1 MSDNRK
7 KLEELHTVVCE
18 SLTESIELMKGMEPK
33 DRNAALYNAAI
44 GLLKNSGVK
53 ADVEDDNSAARELLK
68 SLPFP
73 SQEEREQ
80 DQAYG

>member
-1 MSDNRK
+1 MNNRK
-7 KLEELHTVVCE
+7 KLEELHTVICE
-18 SLTESIELMKGMEPK
+18 SLTESIQLMKGMEPK

-68 SLPFP
+68 SVPFP
-73 SQEEREQ
+73 TQEELEQ

>member
-1 MSDNRK
+1 MNNNRK
-7 KLEELHTVVCE
+7 KLEELHTAVCE

-53 ADVEDDNSAARELLK
+53 ADVEDDNSAARDLLK

-73 SQEEREQ
+73 TQEEREQ
-80 DQAYG
+80 DQAFG

>member
-7 KLEELHTVVCE
+7 KLEELHTAICE
-18 SLTESIELMKGMEPK
+18 SLTESIQLMKGMEPK

-53 ADVEDDNSAARELLK
+53 ADVEDDNSAARDLLNEV
-68 SLPFP
+68 PFP
-73 SQEEREQ
+73 TQEEREQ

>member
-1 MSDNRK
+1 
-7 KLEELHTVVCE
+7 
-18 SLTESIELMKGMEPK
+18 MKGMEPK

-73 SQEEREQ
+73 TQEEREQ
-80 DQAYG
+80 DQAFG

>member
-1 MSDNRK
+1 MNNNRK
-7 KLEELHTVVCE
+7 KLEELHTVICE
-18 SLTESIELMKGMEPK
+18 SLTESIKLMKGMEPK

-53 ADVEDDNSAARELLK
+53 ADAEDEGSAARDLLK
-68 SLPFP
+68 EVPFP
-73 SQEEREQ
+73 TQEELEQ

>member
-7 KLEELHTVVCE
+7 KLEELHTVICE
-18 SLTESIELMKGMEPK
+18 SLTESIQLMKGMEPK

-53 ADVEDDNSAARELLK
+53 ADVEDDDSAARDLLK

-73 SQEEREQ
+73 SPEEREQ
-80 DQAYG
+80 DQSYG